1 MVLADFTFGQALLTV
16 LEVFLFAAWLMI
28 LFVIISDLF
37 RDHEMSGWGKA
48 AWVLFLIFV
57 PFLAALIYLIVRGDG
72 MRERQLAQ
80 QQEAKK
86 ELDAYVRQTAG
97 SGGGGS
103 AADELAKLAKLH
115 DEKKLSDEEFERAKA
130 KIVS

>member
-16 LEVFLFAAWLMI
+16 LEVI
-28 LFVIISDLF
+28 LF
-37 RDHEMSGWGKA
+37 A

-57 PFLAALIYLIVRGDG
+57 PFLAALIYLIVRGEG

-80 QQEAKK
+80 HQEAQKQ
-86 ELDAYVRQTAG
+86 LDAYIRQTAG
-97 SGGGGS
+97 SGGGS
-103 AADELAKLAKLH
+103 AADELAKLAKLY
-115 DEKKLSDEEFERAKA
+115 DEKKLSDEEYERAKA